1 MGGIPSYLLGFIEQ
15 CFLHL
20 GHFFGLVPKVPSPLP
35 LKCLDTHQ
43 RILFR
48 VSLYKFICKETWY
61 RAPNISTVAKYQK
74 TVRNLYVSD
83 SYSLRKKKYL
93 TRTGCKDLR
102 KILRECLL
110 NRGAISAMV
119 LTIALQRSDAI
130 CIIRFFYTI
139 MSKPTR

>member
-1 MGGIPSYLLGFIEQ
+1 MPSYVLGFIEQ
-15 CFLHL
+15 CLLHL
-20 GHFFGLVPKVPSPLP
+20 GHFFGLVPKVASPLP
-35 LKCLDTHQ
+35 LKWLDTHR

-61 RAPNISTVAKYQK
+61 RAPNIPTVAKYQK

-102 KILRECLL
+102 TYDNNCPTTAGSHDPMQFVSYDSFILLCR
-110 NRGAISAMV
+110 N
-119 LTIALQRSDAI
+119 
-130 CIIRFFYTI
+130 
-139 MSKPTR
+139 